1 MGRVRVPSHRQG
13 ARCCRSGDDT
23 EQLQPGVARSGQRSG
38 RSAVSRKD
46 VAARLQP
53 ARRRHAFRQ
62 ISRRGPPFEIP
73 LYFVRRP
80 RDALSQ
86 ARRERGHRS
95 VRDARQG
102 AGPDAGAAR
111 ARICEKPLACWRV
124 DHRRDHD
131 AAARGRYRGRAVR
144 DRCRNACRDRGDSNV
159 LSESSGLKPD
169 PIMITAGLLRNIP
182 LSAEVPAAE
191 LATIAARAADIQL
204 REGEWLIHEGETPAF
219 FILLSGRLAVSKSY
233 GRIERVINAYL
244 PGSFG
249 GELPL
254 LLGSPAI
261 ASLRATQASRVARLG
276 EHHFREL
283 MVACSKLNAE
293 LMRSMAAR
301 VGFLQQAALETPIA
315 TVTII
320 GHRFDLA
327 CHDLRD
333 FLARNRVQFRWHDPR
348 DPEARVGLAAS
359 PQAGKTYPVVV
370 LPDGS
375 RLITPTFRELAQR
388 LGLDTVPAQ
397 PSYDVIII
405 GAGPAGLAAAVY
417 GASEGLCTLLI
428 EREAPGG
435 QAGTSSRIEN
445 YLGFPAGI
453 SGDDLGTR
461 ALQQANKFGVELVV
475 ARDVV
480 GIEADSNGNALG
492 VLLDGGDRVETRSIV
507 IATGVAWRELE
518 VVGADALVGRGI
530 YYGAA
535 RTEALNTRGRDIFLI
550 GGGNSAGQAAMFF
563 ANYARSVTILVRG
576 PSLVATMSHYLIAQ
590 LESKTNVKIEVLS
603 QVVGVEGSDHLE
615 AIVIEDRRSGERPR
629 PRTAA

>member
-1 MGRVRVPSHRQG
+1 MITP
-13 ARCCRSGDDT
+13 D
-23 EQLQPGVARSGQRSG
+23 LL
-38 RSAVSRKD
+38 KD
-46 VAARLQP
+46 V
-53 ARRRHAFRQ
+53 
-62 ISRRGPPFEIP
+62 P
-73 LYFVRRP
+73 LF
-80 RDALSQ
+80 
-86 ARRERGHRS
+86 
-95 VRDARQG
+95 
-102 AGPDAGAAR
+102 
-111 ARICEKPLACWRV
+111 
-124 DHRRDHD
+124 
-131 AAARGRYRGRAVR
+131 
-144 DRCRNACRDRGDSNV
+144 
-159 LSESSGLKPD
+159 
-169 PIMITAGLLRNIP
+169 T
-182 LSAEVPAAE
+182 EVPATE
-191 LATIAARAADIQL
+191 LATIAGRAADIRL
-204 REGEWLIHEGETPAF
+204 HDGEWLIHEGEAPAF
-219 FILLSGRLAVSKSY
+219 FIRLSGRLAVSKSF
-233 GRIERVINAYL
+233 GGIERVISEYE
-244 PGSFG
+244 PGSFF

-261 ASLRATQASRVARLG
+261 ASLRATKASRVARLYD
-276 EHHFREL
+276 HDFREL
-283 MVACSKLNAE
+283 IVACPRLNAE
-293 LMRSMAAR
+293 LMRTMATR
-301 VGFLQQAALETPIA
+301 VGYLQQAVLETPVA

-333 FLARNRVQFRWHDPR
+333 FLARNRVLFRWYDPR
-348 DPEARVGLAAS
+348 DPEARAGMPEV
-359 PQAGKTYPVVV
+359 PQAGETYPVVV

-375 RLITPTFRELAQR
+375 RLVTPTFRELAER
-388 LGLDTVPAQ
+388 LRLDTVPAQ

-445 YLGFPAGI
+445 YLGFPTGI

-461 ALQQANKFGVELVV
+461 ALQQAKRFGVEIVV

-480 GIEADSNGNALG
+480 GIESDSDGKAMA
-492 VLLDGGDRVETRSIV
+492 VLLDGGGRVETRSIV

-518 VVGADALVGRGI
+518 VVGADSLVGRGI

-590 LESKTNVKIEVLS
+590 LESKTNVNIEVLS

-615 AIVIEDRRSGERPR
+615 AIVIEDRRSGERRRQPTDALFVFIGADAETSWLPPAVICDKRGYVCTGRDVTDLVAQQNGSWPLERDPYLLETSVPGIFVVGDVRHGSIKRVASGVGEGSMAIAFIHQYFSERQAAAAEIDSRSKNAR
-629 PRTAA
+629 PAKARAEAA

>member
-1 MGRVRVPSHRQG
+1 MITP
-13 ARCCRSGDDT
+13 D
-23 EQLQPGVARSGQRSG
+23 LL
-38 RSAVSRKD
+38 KD
-46 VAARLQP
+46 V
-53 ARRRHAFRQ
+53 
-62 ISRRGPPFEIP
+62 P
-73 LYFVRRP
+73 LF
-80 RDALSQ
+80 
-86 ARRERGHRS
+86 
-95 VRDARQG
+95 
-102 AGPDAGAAR
+102 
-111 ARICEKPLACWRV
+111 
-124 DHRRDHD
+124 
-131 AAARGRYRGRAVR
+131 
-144 DRCRNACRDRGDSNV
+144 
-159 LSESSGLKPD
+159 
-169 PIMITAGLLRNIP
+169 T
-182 LSAEVPAAE
+182 EVPATE
-191 LATIAARAADIQL
+191 LATIAGRAADIRL
-204 REGEWLIHEGETPAF
+204 HDGEWLIHEGEAPAF
-219 FILLSGRLAVSKSY
+219 FILLSGRLAVSKSF
-233 GRIERVINAYL
+233 GGIERVISEYE
-244 PGSFG
+244 PGSFF

-261 ASLRATQASRVARLG
+261 ASLRATKASRVARLYD
-276 EHHFREL
+276 HDFREL
-283 MVACSKLNAE
+283 IVACPRLNAE
-293 LMRSMAAR
+293 LMRTMATR
-301 VGFLQQAALETPIA
+301 VGYLQQAALETPVA

-333 FLARNRVQFRWHDPR
+333 FLARNRVLFRWHDPR
-348 DPEARVGLAAS
+348 DPEARAGMPEV
-359 PQAGKTYPVVV
+359 PQAGETYPVVV

-375 RLITPTFRELAQR
+375 RLVTPTFRELAER
-388 LGLDTVPAQ
+388 LRLDTVPAQ

-445 YLGFPAGI
+445 YLGFPTGI

-461 ALQQANKFGVELVV
+461 ALQQAKRFGVEIVV

-480 GIEADSNGNALG
+480 GIESDSDRKA
-492 VLLDGGDRVETRSIV
+492 VAVQLDGGDRVETRSIV

-518 VVGADALVGRGI
+518 VVGADSLVGRGI

-590 LESKTNVKIEVLS
+590 LESKTNVNTEVLS

-615 AIVIEDRRSGERPR
+615 AIVIEDRRSGERRRQPTDALFVFIGADAETSWLPPAVICDECGYVCTGRDVTDLVAQQNGSWPLERDPYLLETSVPGVFAVGDVRHSSIKRVASGVGEGSMAIAFIHQYFSERQAAAAEIDSRSKNAR
-629 PRTAA
+629 PAKARAEAA

>member
-1 MGRVRVPSHRQG
+1 V
-13 ARCCRSGDDT
+13 
-23 EQLQPGVARSGQRSG
+23 
-38 RSAVSRKD
+38 
-46 VAARLQP
+46 
-53 ARRRHAFRQ
+53 
-62 ISRRGPPFEIP
+62 
-73 LYFVRRP
+73 
-80 RDALSQ
+80 
-86 ARRERGHRS
+86 
-95 VRDARQG
+95 
-102 AGPDAGAAR
+102 
-111 ARICEKPLACWRV
+111 
-124 DHRRDHD
+124 
-131 AAARGRYRGRAVR
+131 
-144 DRCRNACRDRGDSNV
+144 
-159 LSESSGLKPD
+159 
-169 PIMITAGLLRNIP
+169 
-182 LSAEVPAAE
+182 
-191 LATIAARAADIQL
+191 
-204 REGEWLIHEGETPAF
+204 
-219 FILLSGRLAVSKSY
+219 
-233 GRIERVINAYL
+233 
-244 PGSFG
+244 
-249 GELPL
+249 
-254 LLGSPAI
+254 
-261 ASLRATQASRVARLG
+261 
-276 EHHFREL
+276 
-283 MVACSKLNAE
+283 
-293 LMRSMAAR
+293 
-301 VGFLQQAALETPIA
+301 A

-333 FLARNRVQFRWHDPR
+333 FLARNRVLFRWHDPR
-348 DPEARVGLAAS
+348 DPEARAGMPEV
-359 PQAGKTYPVVV
+359 PQAGETYPVVV

-375 RLITPTFRELAQR
+375 RLVTPTFRELAER
-388 LGLDTVPAQ
+388 LRLDTVPAQ

-445 YLGFPAGI
+445 YLGFPTGI

-461 ALQQANKFGVELVV
+461 ALQQAKRFGVEIVV

-480 GIEADSNGNALG
+480 GIESDSDGKAVA

-518 VVGADALVGRGI
+518 VVGADSLVGRGI

-590 LESKTNVKIEVLS
+590 LESKTNVNIEVLS

-615 AIVIEDRRSGERPR
+615 AIVIEDRRSGERRRQPTDALFVFIGADAETSWLPPAVICDKRGYVCTGRDVTDLVAQQNGSWPLERDPYLLETSVPGIFAVGDVRHGSIKRVASGVGEGSMAIAFIHQYFSERQAAAAEIDSRSKNAR
-629 PRTAA
+629 PAKARAEAA

>member
-1 MGRVRVPSHRQG
+1 
-13 ARCCRSGDDT
+13 
-23 EQLQPGVARSGQRSG
+23 
-38 RSAVSRKD
+38 
-46 VAARLQP
+46 
-53 ARRRHAFRQ
+53 
-62 ISRRGPPFEIP
+62 
-73 LYFVRRP
+73 
-80 RDALSQ
+80 
-86 ARRERGHRS
+86 
-95 VRDARQG
+95 
-102 AGPDAGAAR
+102 
-111 ARICEKPLACWRV
+111 
-124 DHRRDHD
+124 
-131 AAARGRYRGRAVR
+131 
-144 DRCRNACRDRGDSNV
+144 
-159 LSESSGLKPD
+159 
-169 PIMITAGLLRNIP
+169 MITADLLRNVP
-182 LSAEVPAAE
+182 LFAEVPDAE

-233 GRIERVINAYL
+233 GRIERVINEYL

-261 ASLRATQASRVARLG
+261 ASLRATQASRVARLD
-276 EHHFREL
+276 EHDFREL
-283 MVACSKLNAE
+283 IVACPKLNAE

-359 PQAGKTYPVVV
+359 PQAGETYPVVV

-388 LGLDTVPAQ
+388 LGLKTVPGQ
-397 PSYDVIII
+397 PSYDVTIV
-405 GAGPAGLAAAVY
+405 GGGPAGLAAAVY

-461 ALQQANKFGVELVV
+461 ALQQANRFGVELVV

-563 ANYARSVTILVRG
+563 ANYARTVTILVRG
-576 PSLVATMSHYLIAQ
+576 ASLSSSMSHYLIAQ
-590 LESKTNVKIEVLS
+590 LESKANVKIEALS
-603 QVVGVEGSDHLE
+603 QVVGVEGTDHLE
-615 AIVIEDRRSGERPR
+615 AIVIENRRSGERRRQPTDALFVFIGADAKTSWLPPAVICDGRGYVCTGRDVTDLVAQQNGSWPLERDPYLLETSVPGVFAVGDVRHGSIKRVASGVGEGSMAIAFVHQYFSELQGDAADVDPSHDAAR
-629 PRTAA
+629 PAEAHATAGSA